1 MENLPFDVEPYEE
14 QTELKHKVFKE
25 YFDAWVKI
33 LGSRFGRL
41 NYIDGFAGLGA
52 YVKDEEIFYGSP
64 IIAAEVL
71 RKNNRF
77 VKHSTLVLID
87 NNKKTLENLQSVMK
101 YREFENCENMRVE
114 FINQDF
120 N

>member
-1 MENLPFDVEPYEE
+1 MENLPFETETYEE
-14 QTELKHKVFKE
+14 QTELKHKVFRE

-52 YVKDEEIFYGSP
+52 YVKDNEIFYGSP

-71 RKNNRF
+71 KSNNRF
-77 VKHSTLVLID
+77 VKHSTLILID
-87 NNKKTLENLQSVMK
+87 KNKKST
-101 YREFENCENMRVE
+101 
-114 FINQDF
+114 
-120 N
+120 